1 MYSRE
6 WMAKMR
12 RREARKKK
20 RALAVSV
27 NGKKKPSDYGVPA
40 IGLQNVKDENESAG

>member
-20 RALAVSV
+20 RALVASLD
-27 NGKKKPSDYGVPA
+27 GQKKPSDYAVPA

>member
-12 RREARKKK
+12 RKEARKKK
-20 RALAVSV
+20 NLEASK
-27 NGKKKPSDYGVPA
+27 NGK
-40 IGLQNVKDENESAG
+40 IKD

>member
-12 RREARKKK
+12 RKEARKKK
-20 RALAVSV
+20 QKSTALQKRTPNRKA
-27 NGKKKPSDYGVPA
+27 KLTREA
-40 IGLQNVKDENESAG
+40 AA

>member
-20 RALAVSV
+20 RALAASLD
-27 NGKKKPSDYGVPA
+27 GKKKPSDYAVPA
-40 IGLQNVKDENESAG
+40 IVLRKVKDENETAG